1 MGNRR
6 KARELA
12 LNALFQGEMTA
23 TSAVENFPL
32 LCENFEINKKA
43 IPYGRELVYGIT
55 DKWGEGINEKGEEIN
70 AKIAESAVN
79 WRVSRMSVLDRN
91 IIRLAAYEMMF
102 KEEVPP
108 RVAIDEAIELAKR
121 YCAEDSPGF
130 INGILD
136 AILKNIG
143 KAK

>member
-6 KARELA
+6 KSRELA

-23 TSAVENFPL
+23 TSPVENFPL

-43 IPYGRELVYGIT
+43 IPYGQELVYGIT
-55 DKWGEGINEKGEEIN
+55 DKWEEIN

>member
-43 IPYGRELVYGIT
+43 IPYGRELVWGIT
-55 DKWGEGINEKGEEIN
+55 DKWEEIN

-143 KAK
+143 KAQ

>member
-23 TSAVENFPL
+23 TTAVENFPL
-32 LCENFEINKKA
+32 LCENFEINKKS
-43 IPYGRELVYGIT
+43 IPYGRELVWGIT
-55 DKWGEGINEKGEEIN
+55 EKWEEIN

-102 KEEVPP
+102 KDEVPP

-121 YCAEDSPGF
+121 YCAEDSPAF

-143 KAK
+143 KTK

>member
-55 DKWGEGINEKGEEIN
+55 DKWQEID
-70 AKIAESAVN
+70 AKIATSAKN

-102 KEEVPP
+102 KEDVPP

-121 YCAEDSPGF
+121 YCGEDSPAF

-136 AILKNIG
+136 SILKNIDKG
-143 KAK
+143 K

>member
-55 DKWGEGINEKGEEIN
+55 DKRDELD
-70 AKIAESAVN
+70 AKIEESAVN

-91 IIRLAAYEMMF
+91 IIRLASYEMMF
-102 KEEVPP
+102 KEDVPP

-121 YCAEDSPGF
+121 YCGEDSPGF

-143 KAK
+143 KEK

>member
-6 KARELA
+6 KSRELA

-23 TSAVENFPL
+23 TSPVENFPL

-43 IPYGRELVYGIT
+43 IPYGQELVYGIT
-55 DKWGEGINEKGEEIN
+55 GKWEQLN
-70 AKIAESAVN
+70 AKIEESAVN

-102 KEEVPP
+102 KDDVPP

>member
-43 IPYGRELVYGIT
+43 IPYGRELIEGIT
-55 DKWGEGINEKGEEIN
+55 DKWEEIN

-91 IIRLAAYEMMF
+91 IIRLAAYELMF
-102 KEEVPP
+102 KEDVPP

>member
-12 LNALFQGEMTA
+12 LNALFQGDMTA

-43 IPYGRELVYGIT
+43 VPYGRELVYGIT
-55 DKWGEGINEKGEEIN
+55 DKWQEID
-70 AKIAESAVN
+70 AKIAESAKN
-79 WRVSRMSVLDRN
+79 WRVSRMSALDRN

-102 KEEVPP
+102 KDEVPP

-121 YCAEDSPGF
+121 YCGEDSPAF

-136 AILKNIG
+136 SILKNIG
-143 KAK
+143 KEK

>member
-55 DKWGEGINEKGEEIN
+55 DRWEEIN

-91 IIRLAAYEMMF
+91 IIRLAAYELMY

-121 YCAEDSPGF
+121 YCGEESPSF

>member
-23 TSAVENFPL
+23 TPAVENFPL

-43 IPYGRELVYGIT
+43 VPYGRELVYGIT
-55 DKWGEGINEKGEEIN
+55 DKWEEIN

-91 IIRLAAYEMMF
+91 IIRLAAYEMMY

-121 YCAEDSPGF
+121 YCAEDSPAF

-143 KAK
+143 KEK

>member
-43 IPYGRELVYGIT
+43 IPYGQELVYGIT
-55 DKWGEGINEKGEEIN
+55 DKWEEIN

-121 YCAEDSPGF
+121 YGDDGSGRF
-130 INGILD
+130 VNGVLD
-136 AILKNIG
+136 RIYRESNP
-143 KAK
+143 

>member
-55 DKWGEGINEKGEEIN
+55 DKRDELD
-70 AKIAESAVN
+70 AKIEESAVN

-102 KEEVPP
+102 KEDVPP

-121 YCAEDSPGF
+121 YCGEDSPGF

-143 KAK
+143 KEK

>member
-55 DKWGEGINEKGEEIN
+55 DKKDEID
-70 AKIAESAVN
+70 AKIEESAKN

-91 IIRLAAYEMMF
+91 IIRLASYEMMF
-102 KEEVPP
+102 KEDVPP

-143 KAK
+143 KEK

>member
-1 MGNRR
+1 
-6 KARELA
+6 
-12 LNALFQGEMTA
+12 MTE

-55 DKWGEGINEKGEEIN
+55 DKWEEIN

-91 IIRLAAYEMMF
+91 IIRLAAYELMY

-121 YCAEDSPGF
+121 YCTEDSPAF

>member
-55 DKWGEGINEKGEEIN
+55 DKWQEID
-70 AKIAESAVN
+70 AKIAESAKN

-121 YCAEDSPGF
+121 YCGEDSPAF

-136 AILKNIG
+136 SILKNIG
-143 KAK
+143 KEK

>member
-55 DKWGEGINEKGEEIN
+55 DKRDELD
-70 AKIAESAVN
+70 AKIEESAVN

-91 IIRLAAYEMMF
+91 IIRLASYEMMF
-102 KEEVPP
+102 KDDVPP

>member
-6 KARELA
+6 KARELS

-43 IPYGRELVYGIT
+43 IPYGRELVWGIT
-55 DKWGEGINEKGEEIN
+55 DKWEEIN

-143 KAK
+143 KAQ

>member
-55 DKWGEGINEKGEEIN
+55 DKWEEIN

-91 IIRLAAYEMMF
+91 IIRLA
-102 KEEVPP
+102 
-108 RVAIDEAIELAKR
+108 
-121 YCAEDSPGF
+121 
-130 INGILD
+130 
-136 AILKNIG
+136 
-143 KAK
+143 

>member
-55 DKWGEGINEKGEEIN
+55 DKRDELD
-70 AKIAESAVN
+70 AKIEESAVN

-102 KEEVPP
+102 KEDVPP

>member
-43 IPYGRELVYGIT
+43 IPYGQELVYGIT
-55 DKWGEGINEKGEEIN
+55 DKWEEIN

-91 IIRLAAYEMMF
+91 IIRLASYEMMF

-143 KAK
+143 KQK

>member
-12 LNALFQGEMTA
+12 LNALFQGDMTA

-55 DKWGEGINEKGEEIN
+55 DKGEEID

-91 IIRLAAYEMMF
+91 IIRLATYELLY
-102 KEEVPP
+102 KEDVPP

-121 YCAEDSPGF
+121 YCTEDSPAF

-136 AILKNIG
+136 TILKNIG
-143 KAK
+143 KAR

>member
-55 DKWGEGINEKGEEIN
+55 DKRDELD
-70 AKIAESAVN
+70 AKIEESAVN

-91 IIRLAAYEMMF
+91 IIRLASYEMMF
-102 KEEVPP
+102 KEDVPP

-130 INGILD
+130 IN
-136 AILKNIG
+136 
-143 KAK
+143 

>member
-55 DKWGEGINEKGEEIN
+55 DKRDELD
-70 AKIAESAVN
+70 AKIEGSAVN

-102 KEEVPP
+102 KEDVPP

-121 YCAEDSPGF
+121 YCGEDSPGF

-143 KAK
+143 KEK

>member
-12 LNALFQGEMTA
+12 LNALFPGEMTA

-55 DKWGEGINEKGEEIN
+55 DKRDEID
-70 AKIAESAVN
+70 AKIEGSAVN

-91 IIRLAAYEMMF
+91 IIRLASYEMMF
-102 KEEVPP
+102 KEDVPP

-143 KAK
+143 KEK

>member
-55 DKWGEGINEKGEEIN
+55 DKRDELD
-70 AKIAESAVN
+70 AKIEESAVN

-102 KEEVPP
+102 KEDVPP

-143 KAK
+143 KEK

>member
-55 DKWGEGINEKGEEIN
+55 DKRDDLD
-70 AKIAESAVN
+70 AKIEESAVN

-102 KEEVPP
+102 KEDVPP

-121 YCAEDSPGF
+121 YCGEDSPGF

-143 KAK
+143 KDK

>member
-55 DKWGEGINEKGEEIN
+55 DKRDELD
-70 AKIAESAVN
+70 AKIEESAVN

-91 IIRLAAYEMMF
+91 IIRLASYEMMF
-102 KEEVPP
+102 KEDVPP
-108 RVAIDEAIELAKR
+108 RVAIDEAMELAKR

>member
-43 IPYGRELVYGIT
+43 IPYGQELVYGIT
-55 DKWGEGINEKGEEIN
+55 DKRDELD
-70 AKIAESAVN
+70 AKIEESAVN

-102 KEEVPP
+102 KEDVPP

-121 YCAEDSPGF
+121 YCGEDSPGF

-143 KAK
+143 KEK

>member
-55 DKWGEGINEKGEEIN
+55 DKRDELD
-70 AKIAESAVN
+70 AKIEESAVN

-91 IIRLAAYEMMF
+91 IIRLASYEMMF
-102 KEEVPP
+102 KEDVPP

-143 KAK
+143 KEK

>member
-43 IPYGRELVYGIT
+43 IPYGQELVEGIT
-55 DKWGEGINEKGEEIN
+55 DKWEEIN

>member
-55 DKWGEGINEKGEEIN
+55 DKWGEID
-70 AKIAESAVN
+70 AKIEESAKN

-102 KEEVPP
+102 KEDVPP

-121 YCAEDSPGF
+121 YCGEDSPGF

-143 KAK
+143 KEK